1 MKLRSDFVTNSSSS
15 SFVIGRAGDNTTV
28 DSVFHIVQEFYKEYY
43 AARDALMKDVDKY
56 GLVYNSEKGCFDF
69 KDGNSW
75 SDKNSQINKVIEK
88 IYGIDTWCYFTTPE
102 EWFNFESYQEYV
114 EYWQNKMK
122 KAYEE
127 NNRSYMHAPFSI
139 IDFTA
144 EDKYLSLH
152 DGYKYCEENSV
163 TGPRL
168 ASENDEFGWYLACGD
183 RFVEGEEH
191 DPEYCDYCSF
201 DKEKCKKIRE
211 QFKTGE
217 LTNENALVMVL
228 GKISIRSECGYIPD
242 FVVDKL
248 REIANYSCN
257 HMG

>member
-15 SFVIGRAGDNTTV
+15 SFIIGRANDNTTV
-28 DSVFHIVQEFYKEYY
+28 DSVFHIIQEFYKEYF
-43 AARDALMKDVDKY
+43 AARDMLMKDMDKY
-56 GLVYNSEKGCFDF
+56 GLVYDEEKGCFNF

-88 IYGIDTWCYFTTPE
+88 IYGIDTWCYWGKHE
-102 EWFNFESYQEYV
+102 DWFEFKTYQEYI
-114 EYWQNKMK
+114 EYWMQKMGN
-122 KAYEE
+122 AYKE
-127 NNRSYMHAPFSI
+127 NNHSYTHAPFSI
-139 IDFTA
+139 IDFTSK
-144 EDKYLSLH
+144 EKYIALH
-152 DGYKYCEENSV
+152 EGYKYAEECSIE
-163 TGPRL
+163 GPRL
-168 ASENDEFGWYLACGD
+168 ASDSSEFGWYLACGD
-183 RFVEGEEH
+183 RFAAGEEH

-201 DKEKCKKIRE
+201 DKEECKKIRE

-228 GKISIRSECGYIPD
+228 GKISVRSECGYIPD

-248 REIANYSCN
+248 RKIANYSCN